1 MLQTGDTLAGY
12 RVEGV
17 AGVGGMGVVYR
28 ATQMS
33 LDRPVALKVLSSTL
47 VGNRTFR
54 ERFRREGRHA
64 AALDH
69 PNIIPVYEAGESNGL
84 MFIAMRLVDGPSLA
98 DLIETNSI
106 SGSEALRVVGAI
118 ASALDAAHEA
128 GLVHR
133 DIKPQN
139 ILLTRAG
146 HPYLADFGITKGTD
160 HGDLTHSGDFV
171 GSLNYVAPEQIDGSD
186 VTGASDIYSLTAVLF
201 HCLSGL
207 HPYERESDAALMH
220 AHLTAPAPTLGERG
234 IVAPPALDE
243 VFRVGMAKMP
253 AQRYSTATE
262 LVEACRRALALVDAD
277 ALERY
282 PAFAAEGAPSW
293 SAPSPEP
300 WSAPPAPVAPTP
312 EPEPFAWATAP
323 PAPPVDV
330 PAAVPAYAAPAVPE
344 PAIPAQRDLTAA
356 DFRRAFTDQP
366 VQPPPARSVSPE
378 VLGGLALLLLV
389 LAPVSGYALGHTGS
403 PPASKRASSAALT
416 LEHDATWAPTRA
428 GIRGLKL
435 TQAVKLRRGDGLKLA
450 AGRLPTFAL
459 GFDPV
464 PPALRRRFAGRTQ
477 DATIRL
483 GGATA
488 SRHAVALDS
497 GGRLWLALVPDS
509 KGWIA
514 VACEGPGA
522 DRDTACPAVAS
533 SLTIRGASAVP
544 LGPSKQVATAIG
556 GAIDDL
562 NRSRKSAARP
572 LRSTS
577 LVVRAHALGRV
588 AAAHTRAAN
597 ILTGLRIRP
606 QEGPL
611 VAGLADALRAQ
622 SPKLVALASATTRRR
637 RADYNTAR
645 SAIRRQD
652 RRVAAA
658 LRRLRSIGY
667 DAS

>member
-1 MLQTGDTLAGY
+1 MLQSGDTLAGY

-69 PNIIPVYEAGESNGL
+69 PNIIPVYEAGEANGL

-106 SGSEALRVVGAI
+106 SGRETLRVVGAI

-139 ILLTRAG
+139 ILLTRGG

-160 HGDLTHSGDFV
+160 HADLTHSGDFV

-207 HPYERESDAALMH
+207 HPYQRDSDAALMH
-220 AHLTAPAPTLGERG
+220 AHLTAPPPTLGARG
-234 IVAPPALDE
+234 IVAPPAVDE
-243 VFRVGMAKMP
+243 VFRTGMAKLP
-253 AQRYSTATE
+253 GQRYATATE
-262 LVEACRRALALVDAD
+262 LVGACRLALAPVDAE
-277 ALERY
+277 ALEHY
-282 PAFAAEGAPSW
+282 PAFAPEGAPSW
-293 SAPSPEP
+293 SAPPERVARTTEP
-300 WSAPPAPVAPTP
+300 DQFAWAMAAAASAPIGAPVA
-312 EPEPFAWATAP
+312 E
-323 PAPPVDV
+323 PAPP
-330 PAAVPAYAAPAVPE
+330 PL
-344 PAIPAQRDLTAA
+344 RDLTAA
-356 DFRRAFTDQP
+356 DVRRA
-366 VQPPPARSVSPE
+366 PADLPAGPARSRSVSPE
-378 VLGGLALLLLV
+378 VLGGLAAVLLV
-389 LAPVSGYALGHTGS
+389 LAPVSGYVLGHADS
-403 PPASKRASSAALT
+403 PPAPTRVSSGALS
-416 LEHDATWAPTRA
+416 LEHDATWAPATGA
-428 GIRGLKL
+428 IKGLKL
-435 TQAVKLRRGDGLKLA
+435 TEAVTLRRSDGMRLA
-450 AGRLPTFAL
+450 AGRLPSFAL

-464 PPALRRRFAGRTQ
+464 PPALRKRFSGTTQ

-483 GGATA
+483 GTATA
-488 SRHAVALDS
+488 SRHAVGLKS
-497 GGRLWLALVPDS
+497 GGRLWLALVPDM

-514 VACEGPGA
+514 VACEGAGA
-522 DRDTACPAVAS
+522 DRDTGCPAVAT
-533 SLTIRGASAVP
+533 SLELRGTTPVAP
-544 LGPSKQVATAIG
+544 GPDKRVAA
-556 GAIDDL
+556 AIDGVLSDL
-562 NRSRKSAARP
+562 NRARKSAARP
-572 LRSTS
+572 LHSAS
-577 LVVRAHALGRV
+577 LNVRAHAVRRV
-588 AAAHTRAAN
+588 AFAHTRAAN
-597 ILTGLRIRP
+597 ILTGLDIRV
-606 QEGPL
+606 QESPL
-611 VAGLADALRAQ
+611 VAALADAVRAQ
-622 SPKLVALASATTRRR
+622 SPKLVALARATTRRR
-637 RADYNTAR
+637 RADYDAA
-645 SAIRRQD
+645 SAAIRRQD

>member
-1 MLQTGDTLAGY
+1 
-12 RVEGV
+12 
-17 AGVGGMGVVYR
+17 
-28 ATQMS
+28 
-33 LDRPVALKVLSSTL
+33 
-47 VGNRTFR
+47 
-54 ERFRREGRHA
+54 
-64 AALDH
+64 
-69 PNIIPVYEAGESNGL
+69 

-98 DLIETNSI
+98 DLIDTNSI
-106 SGSEALRVVGAI
+106 SGREALRVVGAI
-118 ASALDAAHEA
+118 ASALDAAHDA

-220 AHLTAPAPTLGERG
+220 AHLTAPAPTLSERG

-243 VFRVGMAKMP
+243 VFRIGMAKVP
-253 AQRYSTATE
+253 AQRYATATE
-262 LVEACRRALALVDAD
+262 LVEACRRALALVEAD

-282 PAFAAEGAPSW
+282 PAFAAQGAPSW
-293 SAPSPEP
+293 SAPIPE
-300 WSAPPAPVAPTP
+300 PVAPTT
-312 EPEPFAWATAP
+312 EPDQFAWATAP
-323 PAPPVDV
+323 PVAPVDV
-330 PAAVPAYAAPAVPE
+330 PMAQPPYPE
-344 PAIPAQRDLTAA
+344 PALPQPVLPEAAGPAQRDLTAA
-356 DFRRAFTDQP
+356 DFRRAFTDRPQE
-366 VQPPPARSVSPE
+366 PPRSRSVSPE

-389 LAPVSGYALGHTGS
+389 LAPVSGYALGDGGGS
-403 PPASKRASSAALT
+403 PPAPKRVSSAALT
-416 LEHDATWAPTRA
+416 LEHDASWAPTRA
-428 GIRGLKL
+428 GITGLEL
-435 TQAVKLRRGDGLKLA
+435 TQAVTLRHSDGVKLA

-464 PPALRRRFAGRTQ
+464 PPALRKRFAGRTQ

-522 DRDTACPAVAS
+522 DRDSACPAVAAT
-533 SLTIRGASAVP
+533 LTIRGASAVP
-544 LGPSKQVATAIG
+544 LGPSKQVATSIG
-556 GAIDDL
+556 AAIDDL
-562 NRSRKSAARP
+562 NRARKSAARP
-572 LRSTS
+572 LRSAS
-577 LVVRAHALGRV
+577 LDVRAHALGRV
-588 AAAHTRAAN
+588 AAAHTRVAN
-597 ILTGLRIRP
+597 ILTGLRVRP

-622 SPKLVALASATTRRR
+622 SPKLVALATATTRRR
-637 RADYNTAR
+637 RADYDSAR
-645 SAIRRQD
+645 AGIRRQD
-652 RRVAAA
+652 RRVTTA